1 MATRACVCHEPP
13 CPQQTAQACSACQA
27 RQDLRTWLAQV
38 HQGLVGLGQ
47 RLVKKNAARH
57 RPPQH
62 GGQAVKAAEGLA
74 AHAARRAIA
83 SGCKAIA
90 WGRGRGVQQN
100 GHTFS
105 IHVGACCRRP
115 AAAASG
121 AAMSQLLDPIPNAL
135 AGRCGGRAVCQS
147 IRPSKPGQWL
157 DQGRKERSSGR
168 RADPSSLVL
177 VPCTAKPS
185 SGCVSNSARTP
196 VCRPESAIDGS
207 GRLGLSA
214 QRHGLQT
221 LVALAKQPKCLG
233 TSGCAAPAADQGHNA
248 AGRSARPRLAW
259 KTCCRACSANTPR
272 ADGGVE

>member
-1 MATRACVCHEPP
+1 MKHWARCGQSRGTARACRPSKQRDLRMATRACVCHEPP
-13 CPQQTAQACSACQA
+13 CPQQTAQACSAC
-27 RQDLRTWLAQV
+27 QDLRTWLAQV

-115 AAAASG
+115 AGAASG

-157 DQGRKERSSGR
+157 DQGRKERSSGAGPTHPHSCWCRVLRNRLQAACRTAPARQCAGR
-168 RADPSSLVL
+168 RAP
-177 VPCTAKPS
+177 
-185 SGCVSNSARTP
+185 
-196 VCRPESAIDGS
+196 
-207 GRLGLSA
+207 
-214 QRHGLQT
+214 
-221 LVALAKQPKCLG
+221 
-233 TSGCAAPAADQGHNA
+233 
-248 AGRSARPRLAW
+248 
-259 KTCCRACSANTPR
+259 
-272 ADGGVE
+272 